1 MKTKP
6 SNIKSPPGWTHTS
19 FLEIVLNLDGKR
31 IPVKRADRAKRQGIY
46 PYYGASGVIDYIDD
60 YLFDGPHLLIAE
72 DGANLL
78 SRTTPIAFKAEGKF
92 WVNNHAHVVTPLA
105 GIPIAYLASWFA
117 QTDLSP
123 FITGSAQPKLTQ
135 KALNNLQIP
144 LPPLNEQRRIT
155 AKIEA
160 LQTHSKAAQEALDAV
175 PTLLDR
181 FRKSVLAAAF
191 RGDLTREWREAN
203 PDVEPASVLLERIR
217 VERKKR
223 WIADYAETY
232 RDRAQARALKKGKD
246 WTPEDDRKT
255 LAKYTKRA
263 HERYEEPEPVD
274 EAELPDL
281 PRGWCWSSVEAL
293 CWDGPT
299 NGYSG
304 KTASDAVGTLSMKL
318 SATTQGQLI
327 INEDTTKRLIETVD
341 QDSKYW
347 LESGDLLV
355 QRANSLEYL
364 GTAALYHGS
373 DEAMIYPDLMI
384 RLRTSEEAVT
394 TLLWRYFNSPHCRER
409 FRSLATG
416 TAGNMPKINGAI
428 LKSTPVPIPTEA
440 EIKQILQHISRTF
453 ESINTVSSETEALDK
468 LNNLLNQSILA
479 KAFRGELVPQDP
491 NAEPAS
497 VLLERIQA
505 ERKAAKKQAKASGK
519 SKRRSRKSPA
529 TASKPSQ
536 TSPPQ
541 PLPPTPNPEPV
552 AGWSQ
557 GSLFGGGATAAT
569 DLASAPTSDLSEGA
583 ATILACLREAS
594 EPLGRGD
601 VLKRLEISASVWTK
615 GIKELVEA
623 ELVVKEGERRGAKYQ
638 PTER

>member
-1 MKTKP
+1 
-6 SNIKSPPGWTHTS
+6 
-19 FLEIVLNLDGKR
+19 
-31 IPVKRADRAKRQGIY
+31 
-46 PYYGASGVIDYIDD
+46 
-60 YLFDGPHLLIAE
+60 
-72 DGANLL
+72 
-78 SRTTPIAFKAEGKF
+78 
-92 WVNNHAHVVTPLA
+92 
-105 GIPIAYLASWFA
+105 
-117 QTDLSP
+117 
-123 FITGSAQPKLTQ
+123 
-135 KALNNLQIP
+135 
-144 LPPLNEQRRIT
+144 
-155 AKIEA
+155 
-160 LQTHSKAAQEALDAV
+160 
-175 PTLLDR
+175 
-181 FRKSVLAAAF
+181 
-191 RGDLTREWREAN
+191 
-203 PDVEPASVLLERIR
+203 
-217 VERKKR
+217 
-223 WIADYAETY
+223 
-232 RDRAQARALKKGKD
+232 
-246 WTPEDDRKT
+246 
-255 LAKYTKRA
+255 
-263 HERYEEPEPVD
+263 
-274 EAELPDL
+274 
-281 PRGWCWSSVEAL
+281 
-293 CWDGPT
+293 
-299 NGYSG
+299 
-304 KTASDAVGTLSMKL
+304 
-318 SATTQGQLI
+318 
-327 INEDTTKRLIETVD
+327 
-341 QDSKYW
+341 
-347 LESGDLLV
+347 
-355 QRANSLEYL
+355 
-364 GTAALYHGS
+364 
-373 DEAMIYPDLMI
+373 
-384 RLRTSEEAVT
+384 
-394 TLLWRYFNSPHCRER
+394 
-409 FRSLATG
+409 
-416 TAGNMPKINGAI
+416 MPKINGAI

-491 NAEPAS
+491 NDEPAS

-519 SKRRSRKSPA
+519 SKRRSRKSTA